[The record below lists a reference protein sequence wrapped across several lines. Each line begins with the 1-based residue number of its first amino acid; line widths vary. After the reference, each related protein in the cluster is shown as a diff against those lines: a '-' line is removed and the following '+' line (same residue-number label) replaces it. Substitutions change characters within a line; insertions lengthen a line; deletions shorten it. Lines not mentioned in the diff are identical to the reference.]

1 MAMAGSTR
9 RQATGRSVGSTEMII
24 VIRAGSYAHSLEGK
38 AGRYI
43 RPASATRQY
52 HNCAR

>member
-1 MAMAGSTR
+1 MAIAGSTR

-24 VIRAGSYAHSLEGK
+24 VIRAGSYAHSLLGDIF
-38 AGRYI
+38 AQL
-43 RPASATRQY
+43 PPPRQY